1 MAVDYLVPTMLS
13 GMAHEPV
20 RVIGCRWI
28 PKTVTTDPPKYI
40 PHTEYSWACELVGEV
55 PLLAA
60 QILEDENGLY
70 WGRSGRS
77 SAATALGIRLSFLP
91 TAWNTSDKVLI
102 SLSQQDHSMLSYAQ
116 VIVDDALLKRD
127 PRGFVRLDLSDGGLV
142 QTGTLISIGTVNSQ
156 NPLSAGLVVV
166 AQTDTESC
174 RCSRWRIKRRIPVD
188 LPFALSFLK
197 TGRWAGFSPRHGEG
211 CE

>member
-13 GMAHEPV
+13 GMVHEPV

-28 PKTVTTDPPKYI
+28 PKIVTTDPPKYI

-77 SAATALGIRLSFLP
+77 SAATALGIGLSFLP

-102 SLSQQDHSMLSYAQ
+102 ILSQQGHSMPSYA
-116 VIVDDALLKRD
+116 A
-127 PRGFVRLDLSDGGLV
+127 SY
-142 QTGTLISIGTVNSQ
+142 
-156 NPLSAGLVVV
+156 
-166 AQTDTESC
+166 
-174 RCSRWRIKRRIPVD
+174 RR
-188 LPFALSFLK
+188 
-197 TGRWAGFSPRHGEG
+197 
-211 CE
+211 